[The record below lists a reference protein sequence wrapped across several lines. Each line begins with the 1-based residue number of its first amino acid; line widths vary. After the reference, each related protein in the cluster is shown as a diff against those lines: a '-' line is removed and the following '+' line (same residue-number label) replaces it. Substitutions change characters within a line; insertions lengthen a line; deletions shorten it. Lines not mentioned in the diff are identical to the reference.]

1 MKKLIRTITDRMFSA
16 LVKRM
21 LENSTVQGLIIN
33 KLEDAMDTRQ
43 FNRMLTKLAEDAMEE
58 ALPTER
64 DMQRMVEDAVKDTLG
79 EEELVGQADF
89 DKYISDMDERLDDL
103 EREEQSIRSIR
114 ERLDDLEED
123 ELLNGRLRTL
133 DAFIT
138 LNDMVADL
146 YDSIKEIEKKH
157 QNA

>member
-89 DKYISDMDERLDDL
+89 DKYISDMDEHLDDL